1 MIDSVNR
8 SSRSAQSRTAAAS
21 SPGDSDHADPQIA
34 AQQEAL
40 AKQHQAFDFAMAER
54 AELMREADVM
64 RDMMLE
70 QLKNDEEAL
79 KKYIAMI

>member
-1 MIDSVNR
+1 MEPVTRAIRPSFGR
-8 SSRSAQSRTAAAS
+8 IAARGASA
-21 SPGDSDHADPQIA
+21 DADPPDPQSA
-34 AQQEAL
+34 AEQEAV

-54 AELMREADVM
+54 SELVREADVM